1 MRFTIP
7 IAVSFLGASVRPSEI
22 IAPGTHSDVAP
33 ALVPA
38 RTGSHVE
45 DGQLTSRAD
54 SQMILEFWKT
64 APLAIQS
71 RERGPERYTYAS
83 QQLYE
88 LTFTQ

>member
-64 APLAIQS
+64 APWPYNGKNAVQS
-71 RERGPERYTYAS
+71 VTRMQANS
-83 QQLYE
+83 SMS
-88 LTFTQ
+88 